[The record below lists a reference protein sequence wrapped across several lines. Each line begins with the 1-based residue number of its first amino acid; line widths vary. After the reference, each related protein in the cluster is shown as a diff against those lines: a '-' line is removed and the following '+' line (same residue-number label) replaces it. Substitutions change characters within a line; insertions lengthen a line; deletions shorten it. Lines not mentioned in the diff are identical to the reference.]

1 MIKLESGYKYNHF
14 SEPGN
19 EEIRSGTD
27 RKLSL
32 NRGEKGFGGST
43 LRSRRIDIETGNHI
57 G

>member
-27 RKLSL
+27 RKSL
-32 NRGEKGFGGST
+32 FNRGEKGSAAVHRAAEG
-43 LRSRRIDIETGNHI
+43 LL
-57 G
+57 